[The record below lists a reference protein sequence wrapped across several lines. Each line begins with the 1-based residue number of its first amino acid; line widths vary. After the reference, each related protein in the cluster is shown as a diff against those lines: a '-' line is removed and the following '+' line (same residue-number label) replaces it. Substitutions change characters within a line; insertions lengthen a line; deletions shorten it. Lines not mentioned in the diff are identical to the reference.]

1 MRTIK
6 LLMAACLSLLFAIS
20 NAQNILTCELAKNFK
35 RKSVFELKNE
45 ERNIVAR
52 IHQQRRDYIIK
63 DNDDQYIIKKR
74 GNRQYVFYDSV
85 FTDTIATITNK
96 SILLKNIADYS
107 IKSGK
112 SGWKIREGEDL
123 ELNVKYSTKRKVY
136 TIEIRTPVYEEN
148 ILNLLACYYA
158 IRKCKDIIQM
168 QGSYSSFVFFVSAG
182 VIQ

>member
-1 MRTIK
+1 
-6 LLMAACLSLLFAIS
+6 MAGYLSLLFMVS

-35 RKSVFELKNE
+35 RKSVFELKNRE
-45 ERNIVAR
+45 NNIIAR
-52 IHQQRRDYIIK
+52 IHQQKRDYIIS
-63 DNDDQYIIKKR
+63 DDDEQYIIKKR
-74 GNRQYVFYDSV
+74 GNRQYVFFDSI

-96 SILLKNIADYS
+96 NILLKNVAYYS
-107 IKSGK
+107 VKSGR

-136 TIEIRTPVYEEN
+136 VIEIRTPVYEEN

-168 QGSYSSFVFFVSAG
+168 QGGYNNFVFFVSTG
-182 VIQ
+182 VM